1 MKNIMIRLFGVLMIL
16 SNTSIYAEQSVAQQ
30 NLLNDYVQ
38 YQEVTKK
45 ANEMWESSSVTLQLD
60 KQKFQDKEI
69 TEKLVKNVT
78 LVN

>member
-1 MKNIMIRLFGVLMIL
+1 MIRLFGVLMIL